1 MKNKKIMLAGLSLLL
16 LSCGNHN
23 DVNSDDLESMAQVR
37 VHVSDFSFSQ
47 ENFPDGNTRAGTDPI
62 SYNNVKAIDVAIFD
76 GDTKV
81 YAATQLKADATTYTT
96 FGEFEC
102 QLPSGTYT
110 MVAVARNLSTG
121 DEFSITSPTL
131 AAYTSERARETFCCT
146 QNITIVGNSP
156 VDIKPAMQR
165 VMAQFRLV
173 TTDALP
179 SNVATIRTTYA
190 AGSKSFNPTTGLAI
204 DDSGFV
210 VTNSAKATS
219 AGKLDVYSIL
229 FLASDEE
236 TIDVTIEALD
246 ADQKVLL
253 TKTLSNVHFRRNQV
267 TKATG
272 NLFTPGTS
280 TLAFTLDTA
289 WLSEEVVEF

>member
-1 MKNKKIMLAGLSLLL
+1 MLAGLSLLL

-81 YAATQLKADATTYTT
+81 YAATQLKADATTYST

-131 AAYTSERARETFCCT
+131 AAYTSERARETFCYT
-146 QNITIVGNSP
+146 QNITVVDNTP
-156 VDIKPAMQR
+156 VDINPAMKR
-165 VMAQFRLV
+165 VMAKFQLITKDV
-173 TTDALP
+173 VP

-204 DDSGFV
+204 DDNGFF
-210 VTNSAKATS
+210 VTNSSKPTNT
-219 AGKLDVYSIL
+219 GMLDVYSIL

>member
-1 MKNKKIMLAGLSLLL
+1 MLAGLGLLL

-23 DVNSDDLESMAQVR
+23 DVNSDDFESMAQVR

-47 ENFPDGNTRAGTDPI
+47 ENFPDAHTRAETDPI

-81 YAATQLKADATTYTT
+81 YAATQLKADATTYST

-131 AAYTSERARETFCCT
+131 AAYTSERARETFCYT
-146 QNITIVGNSP
+146 QNITVVDNTP
-156 VDIKPAMQR
+156 VDINPAMKR
-165 VMAQFRLV
+165 VMAKFQLITKDV
-173 TTDALP
+173 VP

-204 DDSGFV
+204 DDNGFF
-210 VTNSAKATS
+210 VTNSSKPTNT
-219 AGKLDVYSIL
+219 GMLDVYSIL

>member
-1 MKNKKIMLAGLSLLL
+1 MLAGLGLLL

-131 AAYTSERARETFCCT
+131 AAYTSERARETFCYT
-146 QNITIVGNSP
+146 QNITVVDNTP
-156 VDIKPAMQR
+156 VDINPAMKR
-165 VMAQFRLV
+165 VMAKFQLITKDV
-173 TTDALP
+173 VP

-204 DDSGFV
+204 DDNGFS
-210 VTNSAKATS
+210 VTNSSKPTNT
-219 AGKLDVYSIL
+219 GTLDVYSIL